1 MQSEMKQ
8 MKPFEPQMRL
18 YINITNKCNVSC
30 PFCCQ
35 YSSPQRDCY
44 MSFGTFQSIVDEHEK
59 FEVQIEGGEPTIH
72 PEFIRMV
79 SYCLNHKECG
89 RVVIQSNGIERALL
103 ERCLIEN
110 KLRTKLVFK
119 ISFNEYLYNL
129 GKPISVN
136 NNIKNNH
143 LFNLLLL
150 KQNIQFI
157 PNVKLIINA
166 RTTENDSKDVKQL
179 LIDNGLIAN
188 AVVYKVQKYGRSKEG
203 VKPFIKQNIED
214 WKIYASD
221 GKCFEQDLISRSEYE
236 QRKG

>member
-1 MQSEMKQ
+1 M
-8 MKPFEPQMRL
+8 
-18 YINITNKCNVSC
+18 
-30 PFCCQ
+30 
-35 YSSPQRDCY
+35 
-44 MSFGTFQSIVDEHEK
+44 
-59 FEVQIEGGEPTIH
+59 
-72 PEFIRMV
+72 
-79 SYCLNHKECG
+79 
-89 RVVIQSNGIERALL
+89 
-103 ERCLIEN
+103 
-110 KLRTKLVFK
+110 
-119 ISFNEYLYNL
+119 
-129 GKPISVN
+129 
-136 NNIKNNH
+136 
-143 LFNLLLL
+143 LLL